1 MPTDSIKIHYCT
13 QCNWLS
19 RASWM
24 AQEILHTFFK
34 DIHQLS
40 LVPVDGGRFEV
51 WFNEKLIFSRHEE
64 AGFIDIKFIK
74 QRLRDEIDPERSLGH
89 SDR

>member
-13 QCNWLS
+13 QCNWLP

-24 AQEILHTFFK
+24 AQEILHTFSK

-64 AGFIDIKFIK
+64 AGFIDIKIIK

>member
-13 QCNWLS
+13 QCNWLT

-24 AQEILHTFFK
+24 AQEILHTFSN

-64 AGFIDIKFIK
+64 AGFIDIKIIK